1 MSALTNYAERKILDF
16 FLKGTSVTLRT
27 AATACAAS
35 FSGTLKW
42 SAALFTAAPTEDGVV
57 SEVSTS
63 GTDYARVLVTAS
75 TQWATAASTTNDTT
89 SKPLAADIVFTAAST
104 SAAWGTITH
113 WGLYDEDGN
122 LWYVFPLTTAVTI
135 GAGVTDPTL
144 KAGEHTITLD

>member
-42 SAALFTAAPTEDGVV
+42 SVALFTAAPTEDGVV

-63 GTDYARVLVTAS
+63 GTAYARVLTTAA

-89 SKPLAADIVFTAAST
+89 SKVLAADIAFATATAD
-104 SAAWGTITH
+104 WGTVTH
-113 WGLYDEDGN
+113 WGAYDEDGN
-122 LWYVFPLTTAVTI
+122 LWWIFPLTTAVTI
-135 GAGVTDPTL
+135 SNGAVTPTL
-144 KAGEHTITLD
+144 KSGEQSVTLD